1 MPPLVLLIVSTLVVL
16 GVMSRLWM
24 LQHKRETR
32 DLPFITDIT
41 HGVCPKCGDT
51 HPDALAITAAPASF
65 WRVFSCR
72 CGFAV
77 KAHFRDGM

>member
-1 MPPLVLLIVSTLVVL
+1 
-16 GVMSRLWM
+16 M

-41 HGVCPKCGDT
+41 HGICPRCGDP
-51 HPDALAITAAPASF
+51 HPNAREFKAKHATF
-65 WRVFSCR
+65 WQSFSCR

-77 KAHFRDGM
+77 KTHFRDTV